1 MFTKSDLVRI
11 RRIAQNV
18 RYWCEDNNSHF
29 PPNLEGMCAIA
40 AGELNRRLQ
49 RAGFDSKIVV
59 VEDKDGISAHC
70 FCMVESL
77 IVDVTASQF
86 GDYDVL
92 VMKRRARS
100 PIPWYHHMGT
110 VLQTRRQ
117 LTTHQKRTGWP
128 RSQWATN
135 NRLDYC

>member
-1 MFTKSDLVRI
+1 MFTKSDIVRI
-11 RRIAQNV
+11 SRIAQNV
-18 RYWCEDNNSHF
+18 RYWCEDNNPHF

-49 RAGFDSKIVV
+49 RAGFNSKIVV
-59 VEDKDGISAHC
+59 VEDKGGISAHC

-86 GDYDVL
+86 GDYDV
-92 VMKRRARS
+92 VVVKRCART

-117 LTTHQKRTGWP
+117 LTRIRNERAGRAHNGQLTTV
-128 RSQWATN
+128 
-135 NRLDYC
+135 